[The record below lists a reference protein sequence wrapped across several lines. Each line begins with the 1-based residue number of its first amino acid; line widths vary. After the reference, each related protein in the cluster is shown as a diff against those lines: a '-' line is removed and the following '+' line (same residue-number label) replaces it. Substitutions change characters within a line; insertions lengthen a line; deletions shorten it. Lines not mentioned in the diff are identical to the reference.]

1 LKSPSTDDGSSSSSS
16 SSRDHIQQQQQQKKN
31 TLVLIDG
38 TWSEAKRIIRRSPE
52 VLEGCQM
59 VQFAFDDDEEDN
71 DGNIEG
77 ARNGDDDDDDND
89 DLTSSWPTTSKSSSD
104 TSTNSRSIYHAMRK
118 EPEEHCLS
126 TLEACG
132 EALKILEGADGNG
145 PKIQNRLNTVLT
157 KHVELHLKNA
167 REASQSR
174 HNRDTTSRDTKLR
187 RAKEIERS
195 IYGSSM
201 NSRGHDDMTTTTIDD
216 TPT

>member
-1 LKSPSTDDGSSSSSS
+1 
-16 SSRDHIQQQQQQKKN
+16 
-31 TLVLIDG
+31 
-38 TWSEAKRIIRRSPE
+38 
-52 VLEGCQM
+52 M

-77 ARNGDDDDDDND
+77 ARNGNDDDDDND